1 MSFCPVALY
10 DMHSA
15 IEGRLRK
22 KEMTIEASNLMI
34 DTFVDTM
41 GRRLSQFGGEVKL
54 ISITANGKWVRW
66 PIEMRSLGRETGDG
80 C

>member
-1 MSFCPVALY
+1 MSLCPVALY

-22 KEMTIEASNLMI
+22 KEMTFEAINLMI

-41 GRRLSQFGGEVKL
+41 GLLLSRFGG
-54 ISITANGKWVRW
+54 
-66 PIEMRSLGRETGDG
+66 
-80 C
+80 

>member
-1 MSFCPVALY
+1 MSLCPVALY

-22 KEMTIEASNLMI
+22 KEMTSEASNFMI

-41 GRRLSQFGGEVKL
+41 GR
-54 ISITANGKWVRW
+54 A
-66 PIEMRSLGRETGDG
+66 
-80 C
+80 

>member
-41 GRRLSQFGGEVKL
+41 GRRLSYFGG
-54 ISITANGKWVRW
+54 
-66 PIEMRSLGRETGDG
+66 
-80 C
+80 

>member
-22 KEMTIEASNLMI
+22 KEMTIEASNFRHHGPALKSVWGIGQI
-34 DTFVDTM
+34 DINNSKPKV
-41 GRRLSQFGGEVKL
+41 
-54 ISITANGKWVRW
+54 GKRAH
-66 PIEMRSLGRETGDG
+66 
-80 C
+80 

>member
-10 DMHSA
+10 DIHSA

-22 KEMTIEASNLMI
+22 KEMTSEASNFMI

-41 GRRLSQFGGEVKL
+41 GRRLSQFGGIGQIDINNSKPKV
-54 ISITANGKWVRW
+54 GKRAH
-66 PIEMRSLGRETGDG
+66 
-80 C
+80 